1 MALPLSSSISYSGR
15 LPLPFSQ
22 INLELNR
29 AYNASNSGLNAQLWF
44 TASNSES
51 AFYFQGQYAASTLIS
66 ASQFR
71 GYNHRTGY
79 LDGVNDFFSS
89 SVNLSGSGL
98 NPNYSTPF
106 SLNFWIRQEAIDVL
120 PATSFQPFLL
130 SSGRIGNFGA
140 AYFALFYEG
149 TLSGGTKS
157 NQIIA
162 RLIGTA
168 FATSRIDRRWNLTN
182 SGNSTITGITTGSN
196 GWGLTQVPGWVNLHL
211 VYNGAGAGTTAGNF
225 RLWWNGQELTQT
237 QNNNAGISA
246 TFTYNGTEQFLVGQA
261 INNVGGT
268 PWGGPFDSLCYWPNT
283 QLTASTIPDAIY
295 NRGCPHDPR
304 EASDLT
310 TGSWAQYY
318 RFSSNPFS
326 DNGRDGLTNSYTAK
340 DLIAVNGAT
349 YLTRVPTSSFCS
361 GAISPP
367 PGPDYDN
374 YTFYDPLSQPPEY
387 VSLHINTVED
397 ACVYYPISP
406 STIDLYYN
414 IGTGNGTYAS
424 PVLNDDLFT
433 DTGGVNAYNGG
444 DLYLIGVGDT
454 YWYQLSS
461 AGNVDAL
468 DDCSL
473 IINNTAEAD
482 YIQYVG
488 TYTGTDGFDACA
500 NAGSPN
506 DTQIYWNTGA
516 AMVNAIPPA
525 STTIPI
531 YTDIDL
537 TNAVSGVTE
546 GWYKCWNQGGTGGT
560 SDIAIYIR
568 ADQIIDVYNC

>member
-1 MALPLSSSISYSGR
+1 MALPLSSSISYNGR

-29 AYNASNSGLNAQLWF
+29 PYSASDSGLNAQLWF
-44 TASNSES
+44 TASNSGS
-51 AFYFQGQYAASTLIS
+51 AFYYQGQYAASTLIS

-89 SVNLSGSGL
+89 SINLSGSGL

-120 PATSFQPFLL
+120 PATSFQPTLL

-140 AYFALFYEG
+140 AYFSLFYEG
-149 TLSGGTKS
+149 TLSNGTKS
-157 NQIIA
+157 NQLIA

-168 FATSRIDRRWNLTN
+168 FATSRVDRRWNLTN
-182 SGNSTITGITTGSN
+182 SGNSTITGITTGSD
-196 GWGLTQVPGWVNLHL
+196 GWGLTRVPGWVNLHL
-211 VYNGAGAGTTAGNF
+211 VYDGLGVSATAGNF

-237 QNNNAGISA
+237 TNNNAGTSA
-246 TFTYNGTEQFLVGQA
+246 TFTYDGTEQFLVGQA

-268 PWGGPFDSLCYWPNT
+268 PWSGPIDSLCYWPST
-283 QLTASTIPDAIY
+283 QLTASSIPDAIY

-304 EASDLT
+304 EASNLT

-326 DNGRDGLTNSYTAK
+326 DNGRDGLTNSYTPK

-349 YLTRVPTSSFCS
+349 YLTRVPTSSFCT
-361 GAISPP
+361 GSPAP
-367 PGPDYDN
+367 PALYDYFS
-374 YTFYDPLSQPPEY
+374 FYVPSTPPQY
-387 VSLHINTVED
+387 IANHIDTVED
-397 ACVYYPISP
+397 ACVYYLNGGA
-406 STIDLYYN
+406 TDLYYN
-414 IGTGNGTYAS
+414 IGTGTNQNTA

-433 DTGGVNAYNGG
+433 DTGGVTAYNGNN
-444 DLYLIGVGDT
+444 LFLIGNDY
-454 YWYQLSS
+454 YWYQLSGT
-461 AGNVDAL
+461 GNVDAL
-468 DDCSL
+468 DNCNTTV
-473 IINNTAEAD
+473 NNTAGAD

-488 TYTGTDGFDACA
+488 TYTGTDGPDACL

-506 DTQIYWNTGA
+506 DTQIYWYT
-516 AMVNAIPPA
+516 NATMDNVIPPA
-525 STTIPI
+525 STTIDI

-537 TNAVSGVTE
+537 TNLVTGVTD
-546 GWYKCWNQGGTGGT
+546 GWYKCWNTGGSGGT
-560 SDIAIYIR
+560 SDIAIWIR
-568 ADQIIDVYNC
+568 SNQILDVYTC